1 MRLSGALLWFV
12 CGGVVCAQISGD
24 KDVARAQAGI
34 AKLRQLVDAG
44 AAPRAELERAE
55 AALADAED
63 QEFLRNTLYGTEL
76 TESQLDAMVAA
87 AGRRLHRKEEALER
101 ARKLVDVGVASQA
114 SLETFT
120 EALEWAQKEY
130 TLAESR
136 AKSVHEIAEMAAAE
150 EKLHQRL
157 EEEPGSAPQVAER
170 FDGDGSFTAAVLQQV
185 EHAFELRFSRTLPVS
200 AMGKPR
206 CTSARIRPSRP
217 RRRCR
222 ESRSAGRKMAAGIP
236 GRQQNTLFR
245 VLAGGPG
252 KSDGRAHPHRP
263 DEYTHFEY
271 TRRTDAARQLRFL
284 LLDGSNGSRAV
295 SEPVYLVYFLHD
307 RFVAT
312 RVSTPPR
319 SRPASR
325 SSARQISADYP
336 AGTLQLICILKG
348 ACFFLAD
355 LARAIQRD
363 VRVDFMGISSY
374 GKGKTSSGEVRVT
387 KDLDIS
393 LEDATC

>member
-1 MRLSGALLWFV
+1 MRKYPE
-12 CGGVVCAQISGD
+12 

-150 EKLHQRL
+150 EKL
-157 EEEPGSAPQVAER
+157 
-170 FDGDGSFTAAVLQQV
+170 
-185 EHAFELRFSRTLPVS
+185 RT
-200 AMGKPR
+200 
-206 CTSARIRPSRP
+206 
-217 RRRCR
+217 
-222 ESRSAGRKMAAGIP
+222 
-236 GRQQNTLFR
+236 
-245 VLAGGPG
+245 
-252 KSDGRAHPHRP
+252 
-263 DEYTHFEY
+263 
-271 TRRTDAARQLRFL
+271 
-284 LLDGSNGSRAV
+284 
-295 SEPVYLVYFLHD
+295 
-307 RFVAT
+307 
-312 RVSTPPR
+312 TP
-319 SRPASR
+319 
-325 SSARQISADYP
+325 
-336 AGTLQLICILKG
+336 
-348 ACFFLAD
+348 
-355 LARAIQRD
+355 
-363 VRVDFMGISSY
+363 
-374 GKGKTSSGEVRVT
+374 
-387 KDLDIS
+387 
-393 LEDATC
+393 